1 MLRKHKKNVIIFC
14 PLFLLLCF
22 AVYLLFNMFN
32 FKKVLS
38 PVEYLNHIKADY
50 LLVNTTNK
58 WLAETADL
66 KENAVY
72 TLTGFSGDT
81 GEAILMR
88 TGEIKLFVGGR
99 DYIQAQSEVKDVVKL
114 IQWQKGQSFF
124 EEIAKNMYS
133 GSTLAIVSSKIS
145 VARYEVL
152 KKYLDKRNI
161 KVILLNKD
169 PVNDY
174 TLKTS
179 KKFEKVD
186 YEPKK
191 LNLEQDVLITNLDD
205 VSYLTGLRSFDK
217 EGSSKIYAKLFID
230 RQGKYT
236 LFTDRKKFEKFIEQK
251 NQKDEEIAIDKTTM
265 SLYDYN
271 LIKNPIEQ
279 EAHIVSKLKSIK
291 TNDEIVDL
299 QNAFEIS
306 DKSLL
311 EVRDYIEKSKSG
323 SLSEDDIYKKLIKT
337 FYKNGAKGLS
347 FEPIVAI
354 NKNSTQA
361 HYSKHS
367 KDVYLHDGDLVL
379 IDCGVY
385 GKNGLA
391 TDTTRV
397 FVKGQPTKLQKQVYT
412 LVLKAFLNAY
422 KNTQMNGYEL
432 NELAHKILDNQIKG
446 NVRQNNTDLKDDSN
460 ETNADDKISKL
471 VDNIDNYFIF
481 NHGLGHGIG
490 VSVHEFPPS
499 LASWDGAKQPI
510 LDNMCFTIEPGLYHK
525 DFFGIR
531 LENSFYRK
539 KNKNISFVKVG
550 FESKLIDFDTL
561 TDEEREILKEFG
573 LI

>member
-1 MLRKHKKNVIIFC
+1 
-14 PLFLLLCF
+14 
-22 AVYLLFNMFN
+22 MFN

-58 WLAETADL
+58 WLDETADL

-88 TGEIKLFVGGR
+88 TGEIKLMVGGR
-99 DYIQAQSEVKDVVKL
+99 DYIQAQSEVKDGVKL
-114 IQWQKGQSFF
+114 IQWQKGQSFL

-174 TLKTS
+174 TAKVS
-179 KKFEKVD
+179 KKFEKVN

-191 LNLEQDVLITNLDD
+191 FIPEENILITNLDEI
-205 VSYLTGLRSFDK
+205 SYLTGLRSFEK
-217 EGSSKIYAKLFID
+217 EGSSHIYAKLFIEKNA
-230 RQGKYT
+230 KYH
-236 LFTDRKKFEKFIEQK
+236 LFTDSKRFEKFIDGI
-251 NQKDEEIAIDKTTM
+251 NQKDEQIIVDDAYI
-265 SLYDYN
+265 SVYDYN
-271 LIKNPIEQ
+271 LIKNPIVKREQ
-279 EAHIVSKLKSIK
+279 QVMAMKAVK

-354 NKNSTQA
+354 NKNSAQA

-367 KDVYLHDGDLVL
+367 KDVYLKDGDLVL

-432 NELAHKILDNQIKG
+432 NELAHKILDNQIKC
-446 NVRQNNTDLKDDSN
+446 NVKQNNTDVKDDNN
-460 ETNADDKISKL
+460 ETNADDKIAKL
-471 VDNIDNYFIF
+471 VDNIDDFFIF

-499 LASWDGAKQPI
+499 LAGWDGAKQPI
-510 LDNMCFTIEPGLYHK
+510 VDNMCFTIEPGLYHK

-539 KNKNISFVKVG
+539 ENKNISFVKVG

>member
-1 MLRKHKKNVIIFC
+1 
-14 PLFLLLCF
+14 
-22 AVYLLFNMFN
+22 MFN

-58 WLAETADL
+58 WLDETADL

-88 TGEIKLFVGGR
+88 TGEIKLMVGGR
-99 DYIQAQSEVKDVVKL
+99 DYIQAQNEVKDGVKL
-114 IQWQKGQSFF
+114 IQWQKGQSFL

-152 KKYLDKRNI
+152 KKHLDKRNI

-174 TLKTS
+174 TAKVS
-179 KKFEKVD
+179 KKFDKVN

-191 LNLEQDVLITNLDD
+191 FIPEENILITNLDEI
-205 VSYLTGLRSFDK
+205 SYLTGLRSFYK

-299 QNAFEIS
+299 QNAFEIG

-354 NKNSTQA
+354 QS
-361 HYSKHS
+361 
-367 KDVYLHDGDLVL
+367 
-379 IDCGVY
+379 
-385 GKNGLA
+385 
-391 TDTTRV
+391 
-397 FVKGQPTKLQKQVYT
+397 
-412 LVLKAFLNAY
+412 
-422 KNTQMNGYEL
+422 
-432 NELAHKILDNQIKG
+432 
-446 NVRQNNTDLKDDSN
+446 
-460 ETNADDKISKL
+460 
-471 VDNIDNYFIF
+471 
-481 NHGLGHGIG
+481 
-490 VSVHEFPPS
+490 
-499 LASWDGAKQPI
+499 
-510 LDNMCFTIEPGLYHK
+510 
-525 DFFGIR
+525 
-531 LENSFYRK
+531 
-539 KNKNISFVKVG
+539 
-550 FESKLIDFDTL
+550 
-561 TDEEREILKEFG
+561 
-573 LI
+573 